1 MPRNSKK
8 EKKKIFPFSR
18 KNSTPSRRYSRFLR
32 CLSQRDTKVVV
43 ALGSGGIRMFG
54 HIPVMKFL
62 EQIGATPHISEIWGV
77 SGGAIIGLYYAM
89 GVSPDEMKEVGLG
102 LTKAHHRLELVP
114 STFSILHKLIRESLF
129 PNLSKMDKKFELVDL
144 LKGFHDCQADLHKI
158 ISKVV
163 HSKPR
168 FPFYC
173 LAYNLKSQQNDI
185 LSSMPIPAR
194 LYPDWIQHTD
204 PMDAIM
210 ASSSIP
216 ILFVPKVIENSHK
229 KRVYVDG
236 STVEDVPCESIYK
249 KWMLD
254 RELGIEKRKRL
265 LVLAVSFSPY
275 FTSFGILENW
285 LLKRFPGFQYF
296 FLSAYYA
303 DLMRQ
308 ARTKVQ
314 KNLLKDDPNVEFIDL
329 NLEMPRGSLM
339 DIHRIPQ
346 ILKIAEKACPTAF
359 GKINDSLM
367 D

>member
-1 MPRNSKK
+1 
-8 EKKKIFPFSR
+8 
-18 KNSTPSRRYSRFLR
+18 
-32 CLSQRDTKVVV
+32 
-43 ALGSGGIRMFG
+43 
-54 HIPVMKFL
+54 
-62 EQIGATPHISEIWGV
+62 
-77 SGGAIIGLYYAM
+77 
-89 GVSPDEMKEVGLG
+89 LG
-102 LTKAHHRLELVP
+102 LNKTHHRIELVP
-114 STFSILHKLIRESLF
+114 SAFSIFNKLIRESLF
-129 PNLSKMDKKFELVDL
+129 PNLSKVDEKMEMHQL
-144 LKGFHDCQADLHKI
+144 LKGFHDCQADLHQI
-158 ISKVV
+158 ISRVV
-163 HSKPR
+163 HTKPR

-185 LSSMPIPAR
+185 LTPKEIPPN
-194 LYPDWIQHTD
+194 LYPDWIQEAD
-204 PMDAIM
+204 PLEGIV

-216 ILFVPKVIENSHK
+216 ILFVPKVIENSK
-229 KRVYVDG
+229 GKRIYVDG

-249 KWMLD
+249 KWRLD

-285 LLKRFPGFQYF
+285 LLRRFPGFQYF

-329 NLEMPRGSLM
+329 NLKMPRGSLM

-346 ILKIAEKACPTAF
+346 ILKIAERACPSAF

-367 D
+367 T